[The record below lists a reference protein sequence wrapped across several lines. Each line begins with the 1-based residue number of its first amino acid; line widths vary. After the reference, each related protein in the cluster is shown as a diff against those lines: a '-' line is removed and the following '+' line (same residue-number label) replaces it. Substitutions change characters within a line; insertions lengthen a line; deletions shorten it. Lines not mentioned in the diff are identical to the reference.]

1 MIKPSSGVAP
11 RPRRRAASPA
21 ALGAG
26 QPMGPLGLLDFVGLD
41 VSQAIGETIG
51 ATVPAK
57 LRELV
62 AEGSLGRKSGQGFYS
77 YE

>member
-1 MIKPSSGVAP
+1 MTETGLEPEAVDNCMM
-11 RPRRRAASPA
+11 
-21 ALGAG
+21 LGAG
-26 QPMGPLGLLDFVGLD
+26 QPMGPLALLDYVGLD

-51 ATVPAK
+51 ANVPAK
-57 LRELV
+57 LRGLV